1 VGTDI
6 KPFVMVVHTDKTCII
21 AMSDDV
27 FSRKPFRTGNS
38 QVITV
43 SGIPGIPDD
52 KELHFKQ
59 VEVNGVTAT
68 LMASY
73 DEISKH
79 ELEQIDELSVD

>member
-1 VGTDI
+1 
-6 KPFVMVVHTDKTCII
+6 MCVHTDKTCITV
-21 AMSDDV
+21 MSDDV

-43 SGIPGIPDD
+43 SGVPGIPDD

-79 ELEQIDELSVD
+79 ELEQIDELSIE

>member
-1 VGTDI
+1 M
-6 KPFVMVVHTDKTCII
+6 P
-21 AMSDDV
+21 DDV
-27 FSRKPFRTGNS
+27 FSRKPYRSGNS

-43 SGIPGIPDD
+43 TGIPGIPDD

-73 DEISKH
+73 DEISKR
-79 ELEQIDELSVD
+79 ELEQIDELSIE